1 MSKPDKVTPIF
12 NFPGTPFKVP
22 VVEIVRL
29 EKCSDSRNLSRA
41 TVVDADGLA
50 SASYVVPSDMFKIG
64 DLAFVVDEYYVVDT
78 DLPIFSFLN
87 KRRRTATPPKSRRV
101 MIRCEAINGNFSTG
115 VCLPLRFADCF
126 GTKDYKLGDNLI
138 DELGIRPSSV
148 LIDADPEAYEEA
160 MIRGRN
166 AAQYQA
172 WKMKLGEGGSQTFK
186 IGDQYDDSP
195 TQWNWKS
202 VFDHGA
208 SLYPPSTAGHQCGT
222 PAPWKD
228 RISKYQDFV
237 SETAIFP
244 QDMGVV
250 YTTLA
255 LNGEAGELAEKI
267 KKIIRDKKQITSDEI
282 VMSLTASEHEGLV
295 KEAGDVIWY
304 ITAFLEEI
312 GSSLDEAITV
322 NMEKL
327 KSRRDRGVLSG
338 SGDNR

>member
-12 NFPGTPFKVP
+12 NFAGTPFKVP

-29 EKCSDSRNLSRA
+29 EKCEDSRNLSRA
-41 TVVDADGLA
+41 TVVDADGLD

-101 MIRCEAINGNFSTG
+101 MIKPEYINGNYSEG
-115 VCLPLRFADCF
+115 VCLPLSFVTCF
-126 GTKDYKLGDNLI
+126 GDSTEYRLGGNLI
-138 DELGIRPSSV
+138 DELGIRPSDI
-148 LIDADPEAYEEA
+148 LIYSHPEAYERAVSWGRVGRDLRAEESGRGHTTFRTA
-160 MIRGRN
+160 MKKSTPPTRWEWQDVIEGALWN
-166 AAQYQA
+166 TQSE
-172 WKMKLGEGGSQTFK
+172 WKPLKTFVAPPKDK
-186 IGDQYDDSP
+186 I
-195 TQWNWKS
+195 
-202 VFDHGA
+202 VE
-208 SLYPPSTAGHQCGT
+208 
-222 PAPWKD
+222 
-228 RISKYQDFV
+228 YQDFV

-244 QDMGVV
+244 QDMGVI

-267 KKIIRDKKQITSDEI
+267 KKIIRDRKQFTTDDI
-282 VMSLTASEHEGLV
+282 VMSLTSDEHDGLV

-312 GSSLDEAITV
+312 GSSLDEAIKV

-327 KSRRDRGVLSG
+327 KSRKDRGVLTG